1 MRCLILSLTRAQ
13 GLRRQTMLEGQREGW
28 LCEVETEAGKAYAL
42 LCAGGFE
49 VCAVCDCPEG
59 RALTSRLWER
69 PPVAPPWL
77 AAEFSCPVADMVLRA
92 EEAAVLPAM
101 VEARE
106 LAGHVPCLA
115 LCHLLT
121 LNCLAR
127 GLLRQLGMREGLG
140 AWRFLPDMA
149 ALTAAHPPLLH
160 NLKGG
165 LYPLAARR
173 HGLRPDAV
181 ERSLRLAVES
191 TWMRGSLPGL
201 ERFFGHS
208 VDPERGKPTNREFLF
223 RLQEHLTLASRRFQ

>member
-13 GLRRQTMLEGQREGW
+13 GLQWQTVLEGQREGW
-28 LCEVETEAGKAYAL
+28 LCEVETDARAAYAL
-42 LCAGGFE
+42 LREGGWAAC
-49 VCAVCDCPEG
+49 VLCDGPEG
-59 RALTSRLWER
+59 RALAARLRER

-77 AAEFSCPVADMVLRA
+77 AAEFPCPGADAVLRG
-92 EEAAVLPAM
+92 EQLAALPAL
-101 VEARE
+101 VEQWE
-106 LAGHVPCLA
+106 SAGHVPCLA
-115 LCHLLT
+115 LCHLPA

-149 ALTAAHPPLLH
+149 ALAAAHPPLLH
-160 NLKGG
+160 DLKGR

-173 HGLRPDAV
+173 HGLRPGAV

-208 VDPERGKPTNREFLF
+208 VDPERGKPTNREFLY
-223 RLQEHLTLASRRFQ
+223 RLQERLTLAARRIQ

>member
-13 GLRRQTMLEGQREGW
+13 GLQWQTVLEGQREGW

-42 LCAGGFE
+42 LCTGGFE

-77 AAEFSCPVADMVLRA
+77 AAEFSCPGADMVLRA
-92 EEAAVLPAM
+92 EEAAALPAM

-115 LCHLLT
+115 
-121 LNCLAR
+121 
-127 GLLRQLGMREGLG
+127 LRQLGMREGLG

-160 NLKGG
+160 DLKGG

-223 RLQEHLTLASRRFQ
+223 RLQEHLTLAARRFQ